1 MRRWTLKVQ
10 PHLSELKCAAP
21 GGAAGLVR
29 FAAVGLRGT
38 IPASR
43 HYRVPR
49 SNDRLL
55 FNDLLPM
62 NVLIGGQT
70 KHTTP
75 PYAVSSGVPDY
86 RMAILRAKHKH
97 TVSSQRVVMCKR

>member
-1 MRRWTLKVQ
+1 
-10 PHLSELKCAAP
+10 
-21 GGAAGLVR
+21 
-29 FAAVGLRGT
+29 
-38 IPASR
+38 
-43 HYRVPR
+43 
-49 SNDRLL
+49 
-55 FNDLLPM
+55 M

-97 TVSSQRVVMCKR
+97 TVSSQRVVMCKRWGAYRQNGLPHTRARRQRLSPRRRSSG